1 LNKIFRLLAPQSLVS
16 AAAVAAVILCLVVA
30 GNLGFILVVDGM
42 FERTIAFHATQAIVV
57 STPFVVGFTVITTSQ
72 LRLQRHLSLLSRKDG
87 LTGLNNRRTFLQLA
101 QKRLDGGSAG
111 VLLLLDADHFK
122 QINDKWGHA
131 VGDRCLT
138 EIAHRLKWNLRPS
151 DVAGR
156 IGGEEFAVL
165 LSSATLHEARVIGW
179 RIGQPIPFRA
189 VDNGPHLSVT
199 LSMGAAEI
207 APGISLDVHLIR
219 ADEALYRAK
228 AQGRARMV
236 VWEPM
241 DKSDENAA

>member
-1 LNKIFRLLAPQSLVS
+1 
-16 AAAVAAVILCLVVA
+16 
-30 GNLGFILVVDGM
+30 M
-42 FERTIAFHATQAIVV
+42 
-57 STPFVVGFTVITTSQ
+57 
-72 LRLQRHLSLLSRKDG
+72 
-87 LTGLNNRRTFLQLA
+87 
-101 QKRLDGGSAG
+101 
-111 VLLLLDADHFK
+111 
-122 QINDKWGHA
+122 
-131 VGDRCLT
+131 T